1 MTGAVV
7 KVPLFIN
14 VGDVLKVDTR
24 SGDYVG
30 RA

>member
-1 MTGAVV
+1 VV

>member
-1 MTGAVV
+1 VV

-14 VGDVLKVDTR
+14 VGDVLKIDTR
-24 SGDYVG
+24 TGAYVS